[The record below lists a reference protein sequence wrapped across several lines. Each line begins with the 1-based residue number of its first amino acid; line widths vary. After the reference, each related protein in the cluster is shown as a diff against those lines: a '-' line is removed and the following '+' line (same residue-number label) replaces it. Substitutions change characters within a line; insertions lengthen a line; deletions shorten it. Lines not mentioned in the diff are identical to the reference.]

1 MIKSEVLLPEVVLD
15 KNGLLIDG
23 HRLKFVVEDSV
34 SVNHQGGV
42 VLVSMTFI
50 AGSFESK
57 GIDKVKG
64 FYTFK
69 EE

>member
-1 MIKSEVLLPEVVLD
+1 MVKSEVLLPEVVLD

-23 HRLKFVVEDSV
+23 HRLKFVVDDSV

-42 VLVSMTFI
+42 VLVSLTLV

-57 GIDKVKG
+57 GTESLEYS
-64 FYTFK
+64 FTSK
-69 EE
+69 EK